1 MKTSI
6 TNHHS
11 LFLPSTT
18 YPMFTP
24 SPTLL
29 QRYAD
34 VLVNFA
40 LHSGWGVKPGEVVQI
55 VGSAVTKPLLLAIYK
70 TILKAGA
77 HPLIKISHD
86 EFEKSLYELADD
98 DQLVYSPTA
107 EMMGTIECI
116 DHRIGIIGEE
126 DKYSLSNIDPAKIM
140 TKKKAMNYQREAFFA
155 KENNWKL
162 TRTLALYGTESMA
175 WAVDMSIQEYREQIA
190 HACFLHDDDPIQRRR
205 QVFDEV
211 ELTRQR
217 LSDMPIQ
224 TLHIQWPD
232 ADLTIALGEHRKRL
246 GGSGRNIPSFEIFTS
261 PDRRGTNG
269 RIRFDQPLYR
279 DGNKIEG
286 IEIHFKDGLISRATA
301 TINQS
306 YLDSL
311 IAVTDGNKVG
321 EYSLTDRRHSQIT
334 KVMGETLYDE
344 NMGWPQGN
352 THIAIGSAYKDAYT
366 GDMTSLSKSD
376 RENLGFNDSAVHTD
390 IISTAPRTVTATMT
404 DGSTKV
410 IYTDGMFTR

>member
-1 MKTSI
+1 
-6 TNHHS
+6 
-11 LFLPSTT
+11 
-18 YPMFTP
+18 MFTP
-24 SPTLL
+24 SPLLL

-40 LHSGWGVKPGEVVQI
+40 LHSGWGVRPGEVVQI
-55 VGSAVTKPLLLAIYK
+55 VWSVITKPLLLEIYK

-77 HPLIKISHD
+77 HPLIKIAHD
-86 EFEKSLYELADD
+86 EFDKTLYELANDE
-98 DQLVYSPTA
+98 QLIYSPKA

-116 DHRIGIIGEE
+116 DHRIGILWEE
-126 DKYSLSNIDPAKIM
+126 DKYYLSDIDPSRIM
-140 TKKKAMNYQREAFFA
+140 ARKKAINYRREAFFA
-155 KENNWKL
+155 KENAGKL

-175 WAVDMSIQEYREQIA
+175 WAVDMSVEEYREQITN
-190 HACFLHDDDPIQRRR
+190 ACFLHDDNPVQRRR

-211 ELTRQR
+211 ESTRQR
-217 LSDMPIQ
+217 LSDMPIKS
-224 TLHIQWPD
+224 LHIQWPD
-232 ADLTIALGEHRKRL
+232 ADLTIALGEHRQWL

-261 PDRRGTNG
+261 PDWRGTNG
-269 RIRFDQPLYR
+269 WIRFDQPLYR

-286 IEIHFKDGLISRATA
+286 IELHFKDGLISRAKA
-301 TINQS
+301 TSNQS

-311 IAVTDGNKVG
+311 IAVADGNKVG

-344 NMGWPQGN
+344 NMWWPQGN

-376 RENLGFNDSAVHTD
+376 REDLGFNDSAVHTD

-404 DGSTKV
+404 DGSKKV
-410 IYTDGMFTR
+410 IYTDGMFTK